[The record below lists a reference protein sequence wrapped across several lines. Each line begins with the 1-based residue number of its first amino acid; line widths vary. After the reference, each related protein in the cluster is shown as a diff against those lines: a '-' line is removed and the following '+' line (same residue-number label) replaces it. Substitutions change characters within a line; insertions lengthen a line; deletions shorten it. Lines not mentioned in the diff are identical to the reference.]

1 MSNDKLYI
9 VTPSIMRDYLDNV
22 RTNALKYP
30 EMVMMVNSDELNPE
44 TDLYYGFGEEGLIR
58 QKPADPSQCPDK

>member
-1 MSNDKLYI
+1 
-9 VTPSIMRDYLDNV
+9 MRDYLDNV

-44 TDLYYGFGEEGLIR
+44 SDLYCGFGEEGLIR
-58 QKPADPSQCPDK
+58 QKDRKSVV